1 MNATG
6 QTTVVQKTI
15 AIIDD
20 EPDNLTVLE
29 DSLSRAGY
37 RVEAFPRGELAIA
50 GACEEPPDLVLL
62 DIRMP
67 GMDGY
72 EVCRRFKA
80 DERLKTIPI
89 IFISALSAVEDIATG
104 FKCGG
109 VDYVT
114 KPFREPELLARVSSH
129 LALRA
134 AHLQVEEQ
142 HEKLL
147 TLEKHRDTLV
157 HMMVHDL
164 RRPLTVIYGCLQIM
178 ELRSDRSLDETDL
191 AILSDAVHGVERLS
205 NMITTVIDL
214 NRMENAE
221 IPLNRLAVTVDKIL
235 EGACAMV
242 SDPSHPRDIV
252 RQIADHC
259 PEVLCDE
266 RLTER
271 VIGNIITNA
280 IHYSPASGEIVLGA
294 APDPA
299 GIRIWVRDQGS
310 GISAINQQRIFDKF
324 GMIASA
330 TDKHVPS
337 TGLGLAF
344 CKLAVESQGGTIGVE
359 SEPGKGSTFWF
370 TLPAARSTSGD

>member
-221 IPLNRLAVTVDKIL
+221 IPLNQLADCH
-235 EGACAMV
+235 A
-242 SDPSHPRDIV
+242 
-252 RQIADHC
+252 
-259 PEVLCDE
+259 
-266 RLTER
+266 
-271 VIGNIITNA
+271 
-280 IHYSPASGEIVLGA
+280 ASGVQPSDAFLRVLSAMFDYVAVHFKAEEGYLKNIEFPGLSAHTKEHNAFVEAMADFNMA
-294 APDPA
+294 ALD
-299 GIRIWVRDQGS
+299 GKRDAVAVHQYLKEWLLNHILKSDMQYRRFAEGCDS
-310 GISAINQQRIFDKF
+310 G
-324 GMIASA
+324 
-330 TDKHVPS
+330 
-337 TGLGLAF
+337 
-344 CKLAVESQGGTIGVE
+344 
-359 SEPGKGSTFWF
+359 
-370 TLPAARSTSGD
+370 LPRLSPL